1 MDIPL
6 FSTITLATE
15 VLVTASV
22 LYIFYSGYK
31 NGKLPYALT
40 AVTLAYEICFN
51 ISYMASRLLSHK
63 NPSKLESNLAIGLAI
78 FHGSFS
84 LLMFLALLVF
94 MALAWINYK
103 KGINYFAAH
112 KKFTIVFICLWLV
125 AVLSGIAFYFVS
137 YF

>member
-1 MDIPL
+1 MDIPV
-6 FSTITLATE
+6 FSTITLITE
-15 VLVTASV
+15 VLVTTSV

-31 NGKLPYALT
+31 KGRLPYALT
-40 AVTLAYEICFN
+40 AITLGYEVCFN
-51 ISYMASRLLSHK
+51 ISYMASRLFGGK
-63 NPSKLESNLAIGLAI
+63 NPSRLEDHLTIALAI

-94 MALAWINYK
+94 MVLAWINYK
-103 KGINYFAAH
+103 KDVNYFAAH
-112 KKFTIVFICLWLV
+112 KTFTIVFVCLWLV